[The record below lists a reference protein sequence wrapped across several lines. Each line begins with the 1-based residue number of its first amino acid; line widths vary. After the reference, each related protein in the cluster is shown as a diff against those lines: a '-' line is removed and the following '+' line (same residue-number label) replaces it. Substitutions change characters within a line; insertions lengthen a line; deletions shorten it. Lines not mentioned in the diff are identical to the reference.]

1 MIHDMPDDAPP
12 RRPAVNSW
20 FRQPADVRLPAV
32 MDMMRDLSRQTEPG
46 DAVKV
51 YGSHVGKILDADSRV
66 SLSRR
71 GMERPKVMVTQSPVF
86 GRAID
91 PWLER
96 DALPMIEGGI
106 LADLIWGDEPVV
118 INDLRIDPSDPSAPH
133 LDGMRS
139 LAAIPLFDGG
149 EALNMVIICR
159 RDANAFTNDFLPEH
173 VWLSNLFGRATANL
187 VLRKELERTYA
198 RLEQELQVVADIQRS
213 LLPKT
218 LPSRPG
224 LDVAAFYQTSQHAG
238 GDYYDFFELPS
249 GELGLLV
256 ADVSGHGT
264 PAAVMMAVTHAVAHT
279 RPGRPHPPSA
289 VLSFVNRALCE
300 RYTGGTGTFVTAF
313 FAIYNPA
320 TRELTYSSAGHN
332 PPRLKRGNGGPNGV
346 IDAAPAL
353 PLGIDADEPYTDAT
367 QRLCPG
373 DTLVLYTDGIT
384 EARDPTNEL
393 FGTDR
398 LDAVLAGCNDSAQT
412 LVDCTVAAVE
422 AFTQSGPVQD
432 DRTLVVMRV

>member
-1 MIHDMPDDAPP
+1 MPDATSTARPP
-12 RRPAVNSW
+12 VNHW
-20 FRQPADVRLPAV
+20 FRQAPEVRLPAV
-32 MDMMRDLSRQTEPG
+32 LEMMRDLSRQTEPAE
-46 DAVKV
+46 AVRV
-51 YGSHVGKILDADSRV
+51 YGSHVGQILQADSRI

-71 GMERPKVMVTQSPVF
+71 DLGRPFVRITQSPIF
-86 GRAID
+86 GRVVD
-91 PWLER
+91 PWAER
-96 DALPMIEGGI
+96 TTLPMIEGGF
-106 LADLIWGDEPVV
+106 LADLIWGESAVV
-118 INDLRIDPSDPSAPH
+118 INDLQVDPNDPSAPH
-133 LDGMRS
+133 LAGIRS

-149 EALNMVIICR
+149 EALNMVLVCR
-159 RDANAFTNDFLPEH
+159 HDAGAFSDDFLPEH

-187 VLRKELERTYA
+187 VLRKELERTYE
-198 RLEQELQVVADIQRS
+198 RLERELQSVADIQRS
-213 LLPKT
+213 LLPKE

-224 LDVAAFYQTSQHAG
+224 LDVAAFYQTSQQAG
-238 GDYYDFFELPS
+238 GDYYDFFELPT
-249 GELGLLV
+249 GEIGLLI

-279 RPGRPHPPSA
+279 RPGKPFPPSEM
-289 VLSFVNRALCE
+289 LRFVNRALCQ

-313 FAIYNPA
+313 FAIYNPD

-332 PPRLKRGNGGPNGV
+332 PPRLKRSCGGPNGI

-353 PLGIDADEPYTDAT
+353 PLGIDEDEPYGDAV

-398 LDAVLAGCNDSAQT
+398 LDAVLADCNDSAQT
-412 LVDCTVAAVE
+412 LVDCTMAAVE
-422 AFTQSGPVQD
+422 AFTRNGPVQD
-432 DRTLVVMRV
+432 DRTMVVMRV